1 MQKKTLVLF
10 LSSFTLQF
18 LSAGEPFMFVKRV
31 ENNIDRCNLENI
43 LPDGSVEVLYNLGS
57 KSDLERLFFD
67 RFNAPVEFF
76 FRPNPGMND
85 PRDVAGLRILKDT
98 ADNSYRLEVKRIAN
112 LKEVDDELDKEYPY
126 VYFRAEDVTPELPY
140 SEIRRHIEHN
150 DSMDTKRRQER
161 MKRYRVETKSF
172 RISQQLADALYRSD
186 NRHDRAFR
194 QSVRRALCGLFGHVP
209 LRSRK
214 RGLDSLFPRCAAG
227 RDARAFRSVHA
238 DASRRQDGRL
248 GRGGISE
255 SVEPLNR
262 RFPGSGEAAARSRF
276 AFRFSPKICD
286 LCRKPFR

>member
-172 RISQQLADALYRSD
+172 RISQQLADALY
-186 NRHDRAFR
+186 DRITDMIEHFDSRYEGRYAAYSVTFR
-194 QSVRRALCGLFGHVP
+194 CVVGNEV
-209 LRSRK
+209 
-214 RGLDSLFPRCAAG
+214 
-227 RDARAFRSVHA
+227 
-238 DASRRQDGRL
+238 
-248 GRGGISE
+248 
-255 SVEPLNR
+255 
-262 RFPGSGEAAARSRF
+262 
-276 AFRFSPKICD
+276 
-286 LCRKPFR
+286 